1 MNLAG
6 RRPTDPL
13 DVFVFVVAEL
23 VPVPAVVT
31 VHRIS
36 PPRRMHHIRRYATS
50 GRQSMSRYRRHLH
63 RRNDRTQ
70 TEVDTHDAEPPRVG
84 AVVKVALLKPGVAK
98 EIVEG
103 RIASLSVEPD
113 NADGNLVIRVF
124 WTRLVIGSTP
134 LSAALVI
141 RRYWRRP
148 RRESRLRSKSLA
160 ISTTRKSLA
169 GDRPLRC

>member
-1 MNLAG
+1 MNLTG

-13 DVFVFVVAEL
+13 DVFVFVVAES

-124 WTRLVIGSTP
+124 RTRLVIGSTP

-148 RRESRLRSKSLA
+148 RRESPSKLRTQLVLSRL
-160 ISTTRKSLA
+160 
-169 GDRPLRC
+169 G